1 MRDNGNKINAV
12 ILDFNGT
19 MVFDSHIHRAVWHDF
34 IPEHGGGEL
43 DMNDIDRRILG
54 RDNTHIL
61 HDFFGDISDEETER
75 LAYEKEAEYRRRC
88 MLKPE
93 EFHFVKGV
101 AEFLD
106 YLNEKSIP
114 HTIATGSDRYNV
126 DFYFEYFGLGKW
138 FDRSKVVLDDGSFPG
153 KPDPE
158 IYLRA
163 AELIGASPSEC
174 LVLEDSHA
182 GVASARRAGIGRV
195 IAVVSDDKDKEYYAS
210 AGGVDRVVRDFSD
223 WKTFLD

>member
-1 MRDNGNKINAV
+1 MRDNGSKINAV

-43 DMNDIDRRILG
+43 DMSDIDRRILG

-75 LAYEKEAEYRRRC
+75 LA
-88 MLKPE
+88 
-93 EFHFVKGV
+93 FVKGV

>member
-1 MRDNGNKINAV
+1 MKETKKAINAV

-43 DMNDIDRRILG
+43 DMSDVDRRILG

-93 EFHFVKGV
+93 EFHLVRGVK
-101 AEFLD
+101 EFLD
-106 YLNEKSIP
+106 HLNEEKIP
-114 HTIATGSDRYNV
+114 HTIATGSDRHNV
-126 DFYFEYFGLGKW
+126 DFYFEYFGLGRW
-138 FDRSKVVLDDGSFPG
+138 FDREKVVLDDGSFPG

-163 AELIGASPSEC
+163 AGMIGADPSEC

-195 IAVVSDDKDKEYYAS
+195 IAVVSDGKGEDYYAS
-210 AGGVDRVVRDFSD
+210 AGGVDRIVNDFSD
-223 WKTFLD
+223 WKTFLN

>member
-1 MRDNGNKINAV
+1 MRDNESKINAV

-34 IPEHGGGEL
+34 IPEHGGGEI
-43 DMNDIDRRILG
+43 DMSDIDRLILG

-61 HDFFGDISDEETER
+61 HAFFGDISDDETER

-106 YLNEKSIP
+106 YLNEENIP

-138 FDRSKVVLDDGSFPG
+138 FDRSKVVLDDGSIPG
-153 KPDPE
+153 KPDPA

-163 AELIGASPSEC
+163 AELIGTEPSEC

-210 AGGVDRVVRDFSD
+210 AGGVDRTVRDFSD
-223 WKTFLD
+223 WKTFLQ